1 MGLLVNIFNEVLY
14 RPLFNLLVLL
24 YEYFPL
30 RDFGVAVILLTVLIK
45 VLLYPFGKQ
54 SIRAQKA
61 INELQPKIQE
71 IQKKYKNDKA
81 EQARLTMELYKK
93 EKINPFAGILPL
105 LIQIPILIALY
116 RLFWK
121 GVQLDGATHL
131 FYSFVPRPGVI
142 DPTFLGGINLSHP
155 NLALA
160 IFAGVFQFW
169 QVKIASPKPFKTGAK
184 SQLPQFSE
192 IMQKQMLYF
201 FPAFTIFI
209 LLKIPSAVALYWMV
223 STLFSI
229 AQQYLGERKKG
240 NS

>member
-1 MGLLVNIFNEVLY
+1 MGLLINIFNEVLY
-14 RPLFNLLVLL
+14 RPLFNLLVLI

-30 RDFGVAVILLTVLIK
+30 QDFGIAVILLTILIK
-45 VLLYPFGKQ
+45 VFLYPFGKQ
-54 SIRAQKA
+54 SIRSQKA
-61 INELQPKIQE
+61 MNELQPKIRE
-71 IQKKYKNDKA
+71 IQKKYKDNKA

-121 GVQLDGATHL
+121 GIQIDGATRL
-131 FYSFVPRPGVI
+131 YNFVSMPGPI

-160 IFAGVFQFW
+160 IFAGVSQFW
-169 QVKIASPKPFKTGAK
+169 QVKLASPKSPKPA
-184 SQLPQFSE
+184 SRNQVPQFSE

-201 FPAFTIFI
+201 FPVLTIFI
-209 LLKIPSAVALYWMV
+209 LLKIPSAVALYWTV

-229 AQQYLGERKKG
+229 GQQYLGTREKG

>member
-1 MGLLVNIFNEVLY
+1 MELLINIFNEVLY
-14 RPLFNLLVLL
+14 RPLFNLLVLI

-30 RDFGVAVILLTVLIK
+30 RDFGIAVILLTILIK
-45 VLLYPFGKQ
+45 VFLYPFGKQ
-54 SIRAQKA
+54 SIRVQKA
-61 INELQPKIQE
+61 INELQPKIRE
-71 IQKKYKNDKA
+71 IQKKYKDNKA

-121 GVQLDGATHL
+121 GIQLDGATHL
-131 FYSFVPRPGVI
+131 YGFVSMPGSI

-160 IFAGVFQFW
+160 IFAGVSQFW
-169 QVKIASPKPFKTGAK
+169 QVKLASPKSLKP
-184 SQLPQFSE
+184 SSRNQVPQFSE

-201 FPAFTIFI
+201 FPVLTIFI
-209 LLKIPSAVALYWMV
+209 LLKMPSAVALYWTV
-223 STLFSI
+223 STLFSVG
-229 AQQYLGERKKG
+229 QQYLGTREKG